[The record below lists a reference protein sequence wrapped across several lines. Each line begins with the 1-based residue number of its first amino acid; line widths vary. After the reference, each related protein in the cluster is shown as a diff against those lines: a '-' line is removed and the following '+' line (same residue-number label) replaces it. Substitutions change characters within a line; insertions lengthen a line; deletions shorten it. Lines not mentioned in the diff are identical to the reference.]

1 MNHHILLKTKIQA
14 IYFQTTKDELGI
26 AHATKKD
33 NVRITIAEAEDILL
47 DREIPYKEVL
57 KVKFEDIDLEIPLN
71 EYENYI
77 I

>member
-1 MNHHILLKTKIQA
+1 M
-14 IYFQTTKDELGI
+14 
-26 AHATKKD
+26 ATKKD

>member
-1 MNHHILLKTKIQA
+1 MNNHILIRTKIQA
-14 IYFQTTKDELGI
+14 IYYQTEKDELGI

-33 NVRITIAEAEDILL
+33 NVRITIAESEDILL
-47 DREIPYKEVL
+47 DRKIEFKEVL

>member
-1 MNHHILLKTKIQA
+1 MNNHILLKTKIQA
-14 IYFQTTKDELGI
+14 IYYQTEKNELGI
-26 AHATKKD
+26 SHATKKN
-33 NVRITIAEAEDILL
+33 NVRITIAESEDILL
-47 DREIPYKEVL
+47 DRGIKFKEVL